1 MEGIYC
7 IWGFFP
13 CYQQSFFWGGG
24 EFVKKQHTWSSY
36 NRSLVNLRL
45 KLGPIHLN
53 LLVPNGII
61 ATITNPKTL
70 DLPLSFCCLLA
81 MLVTVS
87 EAFIAIM
94 LPPFKSFCQL
104 HNNLEFVSTMT
115 PKTLEFTYTMQQKFN
130 KNSPS
135 LFCA

>member
-1 MEGIYC
+1 MYFGV
-7 IWGFFP
+7 FP
-13 CYQQSFFWGGG
+13 CYQQSFFLGGRK
-24 EFVKKQHTWSSY
+24 FVKRQHTWSSC
-36 NRSLVNLRL
+36 NSSLVNLRL
-45 KLGPIHLN
+45 KLRPIHLN
-53 LLVPNGII
+53 LLVAIGII
-61 ATITNPKTL
+61 ATIKNLKTL

-81 MLVTVS
+81 MLVTIS
-87 EAFIAIM
+87 EEFIVIM

-104 HNNLEFVSTMT
+104 HNNLEFTSTMT